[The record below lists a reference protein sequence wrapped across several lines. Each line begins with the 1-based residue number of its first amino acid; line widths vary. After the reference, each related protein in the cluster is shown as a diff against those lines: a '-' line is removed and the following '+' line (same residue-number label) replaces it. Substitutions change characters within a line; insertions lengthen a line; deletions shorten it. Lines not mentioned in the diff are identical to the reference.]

1 MLMTTFYILYN
12 TVEINPN
19 IVGYKFTLYTVFYIK
34 INMEY
39 VCYFRFAVQINSYI
53 TLILGEIFLI
63 NITIL
68 NGKWSKLQI

>member
-12 TVEINPN
+12 ILAISTN
-19 IVGYKFTLYTVFYIK
+19 IVGYKFALYTVFYIK

-53 TLILGEIFLI
+53 TLILGEIT
-63 NITIL
+63 NE
-68 NGKWSKLQI
+68 S

>member
-12 TVEINPN
+12 TVAISPN
-19 IVGYKFTLYTVFYIK
+19 IVGYKFTLYTVFYIR

-53 TLILGEIFLI
+53 NLVFGEIT
-63 NITIL
+63 NE
-68 NGKWSKLQI
+68 S

>member
-12 TVEINPN
+12 KVEINPN
-19 IVGYKFTLYTVFYIK
+19 IVGYKFTLYTVFYIR

-53 TLILGEIFLI
+53 NLILREIS
-63 NITIL
+63 N
-68 NGKWSKLQI
+68 KS

>member
-1 MLMTTFYILYN
+1 MTTFYILYN

-39 VCYFRFAVQINSYI
+39 VCYCRFDVQINSYI
-53 TLILGEIFLI
+53 NLILGK
-63 NITIL
+63 IT
-68 NGKWSKLQI
+68 NES